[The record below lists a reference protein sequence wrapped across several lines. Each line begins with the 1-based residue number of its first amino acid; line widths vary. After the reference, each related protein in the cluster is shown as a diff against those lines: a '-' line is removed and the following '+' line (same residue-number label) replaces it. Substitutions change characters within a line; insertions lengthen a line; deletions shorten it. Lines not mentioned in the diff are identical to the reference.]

1 MASDLLWTM
10 RGLVVLSTLI
20 LILIPA
26 PATYKALRDKRVSH
40 MAIFPLAAGFASSH
54 MWYEQSVILSTRPPS
69 SVPCADNGI
78 SLAPSRVFSALRCCV
93 GFSTAISDTTYSL
106 QS

>member
-26 PATYKALRDKRVSH
+26 RATYKALRTKSVTH

-54 MWYEQSVILSTRPPS
+54 MWYT
-69 SVPCADNGI
+69 
-78 SLAPSRVFSALRCCV
+78 
-93 GFSTAISDTTYSL
+93 SL
-106 QS
+106 QRRWMEQWLHRR